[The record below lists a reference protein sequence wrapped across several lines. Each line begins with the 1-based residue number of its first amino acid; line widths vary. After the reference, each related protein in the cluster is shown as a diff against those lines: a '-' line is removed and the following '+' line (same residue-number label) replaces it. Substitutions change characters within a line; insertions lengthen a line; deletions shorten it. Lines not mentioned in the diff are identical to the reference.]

1 MEYTIRSASVADL
14 DALERL
20 EALCFSTPWKRST
33 LEWFLP
39 DDRHEFL
46 LAVQGETILGYINLL
61 HVMDEGYIGN
71 VAVHP
76 DYRRNGIGA
85 ALVKAML
92 KRSEELELLFA
103 TLEVRDSNEPAI
115 NLYASH
121 GFESVGRRKG
131 YYDRPKEDAILM
143 TYYWKELD

>member
-1 MEYTIRSASVADL
+1 MEYTIRNANEADL
-14 DALERL
+14 DALEEM
-20 EALCFSTPWKRST
+20 EALCFSLPWKRST

-46 LAVQGETILGYINLL
+46 LAVQGDTILGYINLL

-76 DYRRNGIGA
+76 DYRRQGLGS
-85 ALVKAML
+85 ALVKTML
-92 KRSEELELLFA
+92 SRCAELELLFA
-103 TLEVRDSNEPAI
+103 TLEVRSSNAPAI
-115 NLYASH
+115 GLYSAH
-121 GFESVGRRKG
+121 GFESVGRRKD

-143 TYYWKELD
+143 TYYWKELE